1 MHKDK
6 QLKDRQ
12 KHKKHKIAEAI
23 ISAANG
29 IVTNNISKFESDVL
43 ESANSDR
50 VKIDNIEE
58 FLKEI

>member
-1 MHKDK
+1 MIEGK
-6 QLKDRQ
+6 QLEDRQ

-29 IVTNNISKFESDVL
+29 VVTNDISKFESDVL
-43 ESANSDR
+43 KSANSDR

-58 FLKEI
+58 FLKKL